1 MKSPITSDYATNFGK
16 WAQNKIYCKIPR
28 THFVDQVLLTL
39 TPGNMKSTQKI
50 SCSVNSGINLSS
62 APPADALLHI
72 NRFHANGFLTG
83 SHIIKKVCLSN

>member
-1 MKSPITSDYATNFGK
+1 MKSPITSDYATKFGK

-50 SCSVNSGINLSS
+50 SCSVNSGIILSS
-62 APPADALLHI
+62 ATPQS
-72 NRFHANGFLTG
+72 RCYTSTVFMRTVF
-83 SHIIKKVCLSN
+83 